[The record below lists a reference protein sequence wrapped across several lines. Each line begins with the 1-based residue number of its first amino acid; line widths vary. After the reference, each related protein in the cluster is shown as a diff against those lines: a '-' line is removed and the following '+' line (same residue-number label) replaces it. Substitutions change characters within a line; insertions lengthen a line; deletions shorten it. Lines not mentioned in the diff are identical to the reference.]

1 MARMLI
7 VDDQDMMRDS
17 LAAILAREGHE
28 VIAASDGQSAL
39 ARLSSARIDLVI
51 SDMKMPKMGGL
62 ELLAEV
68 KKTKADMPVL
78 LMTAYGTV
86 QNAVDA
92 MKLGGLHFL
101 CNPFDLAAGI
111 MRLVGMSATQPI
123 GS

>member
-28 VIAASDGQSAL
+28 VIAAADGQSAL
-39 ARLSSARIDLVI
+39 ARLANSRIDLVI

-62 ELLAEV
+62 ELLAEI

-78 LMTAYGTV
+78 LMTAV
-86 QNAVDA
+86 
-92 MKLGGLHFL
+92 
-101 CNPFDLAAGI
+101 
-111 MRLVGMSATQPI
+111 
-123 GS
+123 